1 MPTLGQV
8 FHRAVDGTFAVD
20 SSQRIIYWDRGCEDL
35 LELASDAALGK
46 PCCDV
51 LQGCDPA
58 TGASFCCHGCGVAQP
73 GKIGSAPNSFSI
85 QVNTRN
91 DKLMQL
97 SVNIVLVPSNRQ
109 DTWHAAHLL
118 HVEGKP
124 DVLTSLSYAV
134 DKDPPATVHRHR
146 RNGSAY
152 KSRSTAS
159 SLTAREHEVL
169 SLLAE
174 GLTGAVIAKRL
185 TISITTARNHLQ
197 HIQRKLG
204 VHSQIE
210 AVAYA
215 YRHNLV

>member
-20 SSQRIIYWDRGCEDL
+20 SRQRIIYWDRGCEDL
-35 LELASDAALGK
+35 LGYTSESALGK

-73 GKIGSAPNSFSI
+73 GENGGTPNSFSI
-85 QVNTRN
+85 QVSTH
-91 DKLMQL
+91 DDTLMRL
-97 SVNIVLVPSNRQ
+97 SVNIVLIPSNGKN
-109 DTWHAAHLL
+109 TWNAAHLL

-124 DVLTSLSYAV
+124 DVLTSLSYAL
-134 DKDPPATVHRHR
+134 DKHPPAPISRHNGVATKHR
-146 RNGSAY
+146 RA
-152 KSRSTAS
+152 AS
-159 SLTAREHEVL
+159 CLTAREQEVL
-169 SLLAE
+169 ALLAE

>member
-8 FHRAVDGTFAVD
+8 LHRAVDGTFAVD
-20 SSQRIIYWDRGCEDL
+20 SRQRIIYWDRGCEDL
-35 LELASDAALGK
+35 LGRTSESALGK

-58 TGASFCCHGCGVAQP
+58 TGASFCCHGCGIAQP
-73 GKIGSAPNSFSI
+73 DTNSGTRNSFSI
-85 QVNTRN
+85 QVSTHR
-91 DKLMQL
+91 DTLVQL
-97 SVNIVLVPSNRQ
+97 SVNIVLIPANGNN
-109 DTWHAAHLL
+109 TWNAAHLL
-118 HVEGKP
+118 HVGGRP
-124 DVLTSLSYAV
+124 DVLTSLSYAL
-134 DKDPPATVHRHR
+134 DKHSPLTVSRHNGIATKPRTR
-146 RNGSAY
+146 
-152 KSRSTAS
+152 AS
-159 SLTAREHEVL
+159 SLTAREQEVL
-169 SLLAE
+169 GLLAE

-185 TISITTARNHLQ
+185 MISITTARNHLQ

>member
-8 FHRAVDGTFAVD
+8 LHRAVDGTFAVD
-20 SSQRIIYWDRGCEDL
+20 SRQRIIYWDRGCEDL
-35 LELASDAALGK
+35 FGHTSESAYGK
-46 PCCDV
+46 SCSDV
-51 LQGCDPA
+51 LWGCDPA
-58 TGASFCCHGCGVAQP
+58 TGASFCCHGCGVVQP
-73 GKIGSAPNSFSI
+73 GRNGGAPNSFSI
-85 QVNTRN
+85 QVSTQDDRSIR
-91 DKLMQL
+91 L
-97 SVNIVLVPSNRQ
+97 SVNIVLIPSGDRNF
-109 DTWHAAHLL
+109 WNAAHLL

-124 DVLTSLSYAV
+124 DVLTSLSYAQ
-134 DKDPPATVHRHR
+134 DKHPPATTRR
-146 RNGSAY
+146 RNGIAT
-152 KSRSTAS
+152 KNGRAAS
-159 SLTAREHEVL
+159 CLTAREREVL
-169 SLLAE
+169 ALLAE

>member
-8 FHRAVDGTFAVD
+8 LHRAVDGTFAVD
-20 SSQRIIYWDRGCEDL
+20 SRQRIIYWDRGCEDL
-35 LELASDAALGK
+35 LGHTSELVLGK

-58 TGASFCCHGCGVAQP
+58 TGASFCCHGCGIAQP
-73 GKIGSAPNSFSI
+73 DTNSGTRNSFSI

-91 DKLMQL
+91 DTLLHL
-97 SVNIVLVPSNRQ
+97 SVNIVLIPASGEN
-109 DTWHAAHLL
+109 TWNAAHLL
-118 HVEGKP
+118 HVGGKP
-124 DVLTSLSYAV
+124 DVLTSLSYAQ
-134 DKDPPATVHRHR
+134 DKHPPTIVRR
-146 RNGSAY
+146 RNGATT
-152 KSRSTAS
+152 KRRRPAAC
-159 SLTAREHEVL
+159 LTAREQEVL
-169 SLLAE
+169 ALLAE
-174 GLTGAVIAKRL
+174 GLSGAIIAKRL

-204 VHSQIE
+204 VRSQIE